1 MKGRDHF
8 TSSEADEIRRVLRL
22 VRKAEP
28 GTPQKLLRDQ
38 VRAIGFYISDFS
50 GGSAGFTASGFDD
63 LVRRGRITVG
73 AGPPTGRAT
82 FLRSPTSETKKASPP
97 VADQPAE
104 ASVLPTGGLNVT
116 AALAALSTQPMS
128 IAAATDGGVPDRPG
142 LYALYGSPAVWKRLG
157 LGSPPDARPLY
168 VGKAEASL
176 VSRDLRTHFATGKT
190 GQSSPRRSFAAL
202 LSHAGSLDLVA
213 VPRRRHDPE
222 PKRWT
227 HYALEERGDE
237 QLTDWM
243 RDQLLIAIWPSPAR
257 THLATVEDAV
267 MQKWL
272 PPLNLIGVHTP
283 WTSQVKAARAAMA
296 VQARE
301 WARERGFDV

>member
-1 MKGRDHF
+1 M
-8 TSSEADEIRRVLRL
+8 LRL
-22 VRKAEP
+22 VRKAES
-28 GTPQKLLRDQ
+28 GTAQKVLRDRL
-38 VRAIGFYISDFS
+38 RANGFYISDFA
-50 GGSAGFTASGFDD
+50 GGPSGFTASEFDD
-63 LVRRGRITVG
+63 LVRSGRIEIGDAPVG
-73 AGPPTGRAT
+73 SDQTLPRSSPSRAEHAQNDT
-82 FLRSPTSETKKASPP
+82 THGHERAKP
-97 VADQPAE
+97 
-104 ASVLPTGGLNVT
+104 SVLPPGGSDV
-116 AALAALSTQPMS
+116 AVALSALSAESMS

-142 LYALYGSPAVWKRLG
+142 LYALYGSEAVWQVLG

-202 LSHAGSLDLVA
+202 LSQAGSLNLVA
-213 VPRRRHDPE
+213 IPRRLHDPE
-222 PKRWT
+222 PKKWT

-237 QLTDWM
+237 QLTEWM
-243 RDQLLIAIWPSPAR
+243 REQLLIAIWPSPAR
-257 THLATVEDAV
+257 THLATVEGAV

-296 VQARE
+296 AR
-301 WARERGFDV
+301 ARERGFDV